1 MTPIARNARMAGFL
15 YLLIILVGP
24 LRLIYI
30 PTTLFVTGDAAATA
44 ANIAA
49 HETLFRAGMATDI
62 FCAVMLIFVVMALVR
77 LFAGVDEHQS
87 RLMLIF
93 GGVLP
98 VAVYFVN
105 VATDGVT
112 LLLVRGADFLNVFDK
127 PQHDALSMLFLRFR
141 DQQVIAAE
149 TLWGIWLFPL
159 AILIWKS
166 RALPRVIAVWLM
178 LTGVSYIALSATG
191 IMAPQHQDLVFRLG
205 SPARFGELA
214 FTLWLLIMG
223 AKQAPVRR

>member
-1 MTPIARNARMAGFL
+1 MTPIARNARVAGLL

-30 PTTLFVTGDAAATA
+30 PMKLFVTGDAAATT

-49 HETLFRAGMATDI
+49 HETLFRAGMVADV
-62 FCAVMLIFVVMALVR
+62 FCAVMLIYVVMALVR
-77 LFAGVDEHQS
+77 LFDGVDEHQS
-87 RLMLIF
+87 KLMLIF
-93 GGVLP
+93 GGILP

-105 VATDGVT
+105 IATDGAT
-112 LLLVRGADFLNVFDK
+112 LMLIRGAGFLNVFDT
-127 PQHDALSMLFLRFR
+127 PQRNALAMVFLRFR

-149 TLWGIWLFPL
+149 TLWGTWLFPL

-166 RALPRVIAVWLM
+166 RALPRFIAIWLS
-178 LTGVSYIALSATG
+178 LTGVSYLALSFTG
-191 IMAPQHQDLVFRLG
+191 LMMPQYQDLVFRLG

-214 FTLWLLIMG
+214 FTLWLLVMG
-223 AKQAPVRR
+223 AKEKSA